1 MKKFVL
7 LLLSIFLFIQPTLAC
22 NVQKTLDLQKG
33 SEPQA
38 NKVLYEYILDSLKM
52 TPEQVKEFANI
63 DFESV
68 KAYEVD
74 LNADGENEVIGVC
87 YSTLYW
93 GTAGY
98 HLFILHKNS
107 SRYEDIAYM
116 LNFEPNKCFQ
126 VLESKHNGYYDIKF
140 YGSSAYDF
148 KPFVVGYKDGF
159 YQNDIQ
165 TKSLEKA
172 LQQ

>member
-63 DFESV
+63 DLESI

-98 HLFILHKNS
+98 HLFVLYKNS
-107 SRYEDIAYM
+107 GQYEDIS
-116 LNFEPNKCFQ
+116 LIVFEPQTNVVILQDKDNNFSRIR
-126 VLESKHNGYYDIKF
+126 LIGSKGWQYVAKF
-140 YGSSAYDF
+140 VDNM
-148 KPFVVGYKDGF
+148 
-159 YQNDIQ
+159 YQW
-165 TKSLEKA
+165 SHRE
-172 LQQ
+172 